1 MGHFRLVAD
10 RDALN
15 TSGNIAWTPI
25 PAEVFW
31 RLSDVVAVGGLRPN
45 VVVESARHRV
55 RVSLLG
61 KNSFRQRTLD
71 NDRDPVLIRGEDA
84 CRDIELCCSQ
94 GAVYSADHMAVQA
107 DRRIVCLN
115 PHPRVI
121 SILGP
126 EALTLVL
133 PALFGY
139 PLVLELIV
147 TVEGIFS
154 QNASSDQIQVDL
166 ARNRCLDGLDR
177 ELVDGAAGLHRPFE
191 IGKILLSGYFSRKEY

>member
-1 MGHFRLVAD
+1 
-10 RDALN
+10 
-15 TSGNIAWTPI
+15 
-25 PAEVFW
+25 
-31 RLSDVVAVGGLRPN
+31 
-45 VVVESARHRV
+45 
-55 RVSLLG
+55 
-61 KNSFRQRTLD
+61 
-71 NDRDPVLIRGEDA
+71 
-84 CRDIELCCSQ
+84 
-94 GAVYSADHMAVQA
+94 MAVQA

-121 SILGP
+121 SILCP

-139 PLVLELIV
+139 PLVLQLIV

-166 ARNRCLDGLDR
+166 AGNRSLDGLDR

-191 IGKILLSGYFSRKEY
+191 IGKILLSGHFSRQEY

>member
-1 MGHFRLVAD
+1 MGHFRLIAD

-25 PAEVFW
+25 PAEIFW

-55 RVSLLG
+55 RVSFLG
-61 KNSFRQRTLD
+61 KNSFRQWTLD
-71 NDRDPVLIRGEDA
+71 NNRDPVLIRGEDA
-84 CRDIELCCSQ
+84 RWDIELRCSQ
-94 GAVYSADHMAVQA
+94 GVVYSADHMAVQA

-115 PHPRVI
+115 SHPRVI
-121 SILGP
+121 SILCL

-154 QNASSDQIQVDL
+154 QNPSSDQVQVDL
-166 ARNRCLDGLDR
+166 AGNRSLDGFNR
-177 ELVDGAAGLHRPFE
+177 ELVNGTAGLHRPFE
-191 IGKILLSGYFSRKEY
+191 TGKILLSGHFSRQEY

>member
-1 MGHFRLVAD
+1 M
-10 RDALN
+10 N

-25 PAEVFW
+25 PAEVFR

-45 VVVESARHRV
+45 IVVESARHRV

-61 KNSFRQRTLD
+61 KNSFCEWTLY
-71 NDRDPVLIRGEDA
+71 NNRDPVLIRGEDA

-94 GAVYSADHMAVQA
+94 GVVYSANHMAVQA
-107 DRRIVCLN
+107 DRRIVRLN

-121 SILGP
+121 NILCP

-147 TVEGIFS
+147 TVERIFR
-154 QNASSDQIQVDL
+154 QNPSSDQIQVDL
-166 ARNRCLDGLDR
+166 AGN
-177 ELVDGAAGLHRPFE
+177 
-191 IGKILLSGYFSRKEY
+191 